1 MQPMA
6 NMALRAARQ
15 AVSKITQA
23 FDRPDLI
30 RVSSKGQNDYVT
42 NIDKDV
48 QYIIIR
54 ELKNAYPDHS
64 FRGEEDQSNL
74 NNPES
79 DYEWI
84 IDPIDGT
91 TNFIHNVPHFC
102 ISIACL
108 NKGKVEHG
116 VILDPM
122 RQEEF
127 VASKGKGCTVNGHRA
142 RCGDKSSLLGALIGT
157 GGNHAEYAHQQSNVY
172 QRMLTENAMVRS
184 AGSAALDLAYVAT
197 GRMDG
202 VWFKGLNIWD
212 MAAGVLM
219 IQETGG
225 LLGDFNGGAG
235 HLQSGDIVA
244 GSPRVFKALAPIVK
258 KNFAQASPD

>member
-48 QYIIIR
+48 QYIVIR

-64 FRGEEDQSNL
+64 FRGEEDQSNQ

-91 TNFIHNVPHFC
+91 TNFVHNVPHFC

-108 NKGKVEHG
+108 SKGKVEHG
-116 VILDPM
+116 VDVL
-122 RQEEF
+122 RELEEE
-127 VASKGKGCTVNGHRA
+127 T
-142 RCGDKSSLLGALIGT
+142 LLAFGA
-157 GGNHAEYAHQQSNVY
+157 
-172 QRMLTENAMVRS
+172 TERRLS
-184 AGSAALDLAYVAT
+184 
-197 GRMDG
+197 
-202 VWFKGLNIWD
+202 W
-212 MAAGVLM
+212 
-219 IQETGG
+219 
-225 LLGDFNGGAG
+225 
-235 HLQSGDIVA
+235 
-244 GSPRVFKALAPIVK
+244 
-258 KNFAQASPD
+258 

>member
-84 IDPIDGT
+84 IDHIDGT

-127 VASKGKGCTVNGHRA
+127 VASKGKGCTVNGH
-142 RCGDKSSLLGALIGT
+142 GT
-157 GGNHAEYAHQQSNVY
+157 KYRECVVRINH
-172 QRMLTENAMVRS
+172 RRS
-184 AGSAALDLAYVAT
+184 E
-197 GRMDG
+197 R
-202 VWFKGLNIWD
+202 I
-212 MAAGVLM
+212 
-219 IQETGG
+219 
-225 LLGDFNGGAG
+225 
-235 HLQSGDIVA
+235 
-244 GSPRVFKALAPIVK
+244 SP
-258 KNFAQASPD
+258 S